1 LTTTASYNARRSVTD
16 LPQSVD
22 RFDVVRVLGKGGMGT
37 VYLARDQRL
46 ARLVAIK
53 VLHAEDLAD
62 DDRRAR
68 FLRESRTAAAI
79 RHSNVATIYE
89 VGETGDGVP
98 FIVMEYCEGETL
110 SQRMRRRPIEAGEFL
125 SIARQIAAGAAAAH
139 EGGIVHRDLKSA
151 NIMIEPTGQVKIL
164 DFGLAK
170 SLPTELTHS
179 RDSSASRMFGTL
191 HYLAP
196 EQIRGIPA
204 DARTDLFSIGVIFFQ
219 MATGQLPFNADAPLM
234 VLEKIRDAEP
244 EPFVARDPAFP
255 AAATK
260 IIGKLLKKEPDNRYQ
275 SARDLLAD
283 LEELDTPTARFPTSA
298 SRTHSSLGRTR
309 PRPRWMRLVV
319 TIAAFV
325 IGAGAIVYFNRH
337 TKPAETPPASAPPP
351 IRSMAVMPLDNIS
364 NNTKDDFLSVGL
376 ADALVTKL
384 QQIPSLQ
391 VRPTSAV
398 AGFHNKKVDT
408 KTAADQLHVDSVLE
422 GHFLAAGD
430 LVRVNLQLT
439 DSRTG
444 YNVWADT
451 IDGKRA
457 DLIKLI
463 DDVSSRTVAG
473 LNQKLGVQKSG
484 NASEPRSSNP
494 RAFEEYL
501 RARALGGSLV
511 PAEHQAEE
519 AALRRAIALDSN
531 FAAAYADLAIAISLG
546 QARGL
551 DNGVDATQRA
561 EYYARQAV
569 RLDPNL
575 AAAHLALGRVFVRLP
590 DRFREA
596 VRENLAA
603 LRLNPNDTNALNNV
617 ASYYVSVGDTQRV
630 RCVGDRLISLDPNA
644 NEAKIRGYWY
654 VNAVDAEGALSNS
667 QPALAGKDTEL
678 AGRDIRAYAFILLGN
693 LPAAEAETAHIT
705 KLVPQHY
712 LGKSLRAMIAAATG
726 DRATAEAALK
736 SFEPDANRLHWA
748 AMRQALV
755 YAKLG
760 NRDAAMHWVNRSAE
774 LGNHSWFA
782 WVKHPWTQSLQT
794 DPEFQTILG
803 KMKADLDDVGGDV
816 DGVYQLI
823 CRPTAPAV

>member
-1 LTTTASYNARRSVTD
+1 MPKSVSD

-22 RFDVVRVLGKGGMGT
+22 RFEVVRILGKGGMGT

-46 ARLVAIK
+46 DRLVAVK
-53 VLHAEDLAD
+53 VLHAEDLAA

-68 FLRESRTAAAI
+68 FMREARTAAAI
-79 RHSNVATIYE
+79 RHPNVATIYE
-89 VGETGDGVP
+89 VGETGEGIP
-98 FIVMEYCEGETL
+98 FIVMEFCEGETL
-110 SQRMRRRPIEAGEFL
+110 SQRMRRRPIEAAEFL
-125 SIARQIAAGAAAAH
+125 TIAKQIAAGAAAAH
-139 EGGIVHRDLKSA
+139 AGGIVHRDLKSS

-170 SLPTELTHS
+170 SLPTQFARPS
-179 RDSSASRMFGTL
+179 DSSSRRLFGTL
-191 HYLAP
+191 HYLSP
-196 EQIRGIPA
+196 EQVRGQPA
-204 DARTDLFSIGVIFFQ
+204 DERSDLFSIGIIFFQ

-234 VLEKIRDAEP
+234 VLEKIRDDEP

-260 IIGKLLKKEPDNRYQ
+260 IIGRLLKKNPGDRYQ
-275 SARDLLAD
+275 SAQDLLSD
-283 LEELDTPTARFPTSA
+283 LNDLDTPTARFPTL
-298 SRTHSSLGRTR
+298 SRSHASLGRTR
-309 PRPRWMRLVV
+309 SRPRWSRLIL
-319 TIAAFV
+319 TILAFAFGAA
-325 IGAGAIVYFNRH
+325 AIVYFNRH
-337 TKPAETPPASAPPP
+337 AKPDQPPASTAPPP
-351 IRSMAVMPLDNIS
+351 IRSMAVLPLDNIS

-391 VRPTSAV
+391 VRPTSAIV
-398 AGFHNKKVDT
+398 GFHNKKTDT
-408 KTAADQLHVDSVLE
+408 KTAAEQLHVDSVLE

-444 YNVWADT
+444 YTVWADA

-463 DDVSSRTVAG
+463 DEVSSRTVSG
-473 LNQKLGVQKSG
+473 LNQKLGVQKAG

-494 RAFEEYL
+494 RAYEEYL
-501 RARALGGSLV
+501 RARALSGSLL

-519 AALRRAIALDSN
+519 AALRRAIALDAN
-531 FAAAYADLAIAISLG
+531 FAAAYADLAITISLG
-546 QARGL
+546 QSRGL
-551 DNGVDATQRA
+551 DNAPDATTRA
-561 EYYARQAV
+561 EAYARQAV

-575 AAAHLALGRVFVRLP
+575 PAAHLAMGRVFVKFP

-603 LRLNPNDTNALNNV
+603 LRLNPNDITALNNV
-617 ASYYVSVGDTQRV
+617 ANYYVSVGDTQRV
-630 RCVGDRLISLDPNA
+630 RCVGDRIISLDPNS
-644 NEAKIRGYWY
+644 NEAKTRGYWY
-654 VNAVDAEGALSNS
+654 VNAVDPEGALSNS
-667 QPALAGKDTEL
+667 AEALAARDAEL
-678 AGRDIRAYAFILLGN
+678 AGRDIRANAFILLGN
-693 LPAAEAETAHIT
+693 LAGAEAETQRIT
-705 KLVPQHY
+705 NLVPQHY
-712 LGKSLRAMIAAATG
+712 LGKSLRAMIAAAKG
-726 DRATAEAALK
+726 DRPAAEAALH

-748 AMRQALV
+748 AMRQALC

-760 NRDAAMHWVNRSAE
+760 DRDAAMRWVNKSAE

-794 DPEFQTILG
+794 DPEFQTVLG
-803 KMKADLDDVGGDV
+803 KMKADLDDVSGDV
-816 DGVYQLI
+816 VGVYQLI
-823 CRPTAPAV
+823 CH